1 MATKS
6 KAFRERLS
14 APLALAGM
22 ALPLAC
28 IAAMM
33 AENSAVRVE
42 ADAPPVAAAVAVDD
56 DVHLLVTNAGATAGV
71 RVRPAAPG
79 WRLVEPSEGAAR
91 LSVGGPVFYKVVEEA
106 DREAVKSGWIRMFAA
121 DFAVAS
127 DMPSGAYP
135 LSGALTD
142 NQRATV
148 SLRLSGI
155 SSLRGHSA
163 SMSVRPEQAA
173 GVVNKMGTSVSV
185 AADVS
190 SLEWRTTKVYWYG
203 VNPGGCCYYRR
214 FNYVFDLTVDG
225 VRCASRKYD
234 VGWPD
239 ESPRMEYNIEALRH
253 SSSSV
258 SDVEEVFE
266 TNGNWR
272 AKITFAPFARKT
284 GRIYDCPAS
293 SQYAAEI
300 GEEEMFHKKQ
310 WEASVP
316 VEQGGSGDCFTVRG
330 LRWFAQRNSI
340 CITLAHGDYVYGES
354 RDDAYQ
360 KAWRLV
366 LDSEAREVEKS
377 RSIYRDR
384 RGFREWKAK
393 EHAGYNAAFKYHCT
407 YQDKYGESPTNIVHD
422 AYR

>member
-239 ESPRMEYNIEALRH
+239 ESPRMEYALPNGNAAC
-253 SSSSV
+253 SIMPAEY
-258 SDVEEVFE
+258 DVER
-266 TNGNWR
+266 GRWR
-272 AKITFAPFARKT
+272 AKVVFGEFPTKQGT
-284 GRIYDCPAS
+284 VLGCPTS
-293 SQYAAEI
+293 DQYSVETQR
-300 GEEEMFHKKQ
+300 EEEFHMMQ
-310 WEASVP
+310 WEGTVP
-316 VEQGGSGDCFTVRG
+316 VEQGGSGDCFTVHG
-330 LRWFAQRNSI
+330 LRWFAVTSFG
-340 CITLAHGDYVYGES
+340 LEEGDYAYGVTAGGAVAAACQILRASIAAEVTES
-354 RDDAYQ
+354 QRVDGERRNFKEYHAKAY
-360 KAWRLV
+360 
-366 LDSEAREVEKS
+366 
-377 RSIYRDR
+377 
-384 RGFREWKAK
+384 
-393 EHAGYNAAFKYHCT
+393 AGYNAAWKYHCC
-407 YQDKYGESPTNIVHD
+407 YQEGDVEVPTNVIHS